1 MKSRTFK
8 PKFRIIFA
16 ILIVVIVLIGSI
28 AAVLSSAAKNQYWN
42 QPHLQN
48 ALIALEA
55 YSEQIE
61 QSDSNLDE
69 TEHVVHKCNEEA
81 IPIRDELSAFFKD
94 CNKMIIDTFQ
104 DLYGVDVSEKLDALQ
119 VMEST
124 YPEDISQMVGG
135 SHSSSFPNQLFL
147 NKAVL
152 DAFLSD
158 MTDEKPLEAASAEF
172 SAKMLRTVYI
182 HEVMHYLG
190 FNSDSGFHHFAEAFA
205 ECLNEKVINHSGIK
219 YESIT
224 GYASIQGFASQIADC
239 DPEFVREVLTSEH
252 FNMSEYFNSKL
263 GDQDGINY
271 ADYYDKL
278 IGLVRS
284 GGNEN
289 LDRIAYY
296 TQYLT
301 YEYCKAANSSAKD
314 ILKECKNPAV
324 KFFEIRWML
333 NPS

>member
-1 MKSRTFK
+1 MKSRTFRRE
-8 PKFRIIFA
+8 FRIFFA
-16 ILIVVIVLIGSI
+16 ILLAVIVFIGSI
-28 AAVLSSAAKNQYWN
+28 ITVLSSAAMNQYWN

-48 ALIALEA
+48 ALIDIKE
-55 YSEQIE
+55 YGEHID
-61 QSDSNLDE
+61 QSDFNLEE
-69 TEHVVHKCNEEA
+69 TEHIVHKCNEEA
-81 IPIRDELSAFFKD
+81 TPISDERSIFFKN
-94 CNKMIIDTFQ
+94 CNKMIIDTFR
-104 DLYGVDVSEKLDALQ
+104 DLYGVDVSEKLNALQ

-135 SHSSSFPNQLFL
+135 SHSGSFPNQLFL

-158 MTDEKPLEAASAEF
+158 LTDEKPLEATGTEF

-190 FNSDSGFHHFAEAFA
+190 FNSDSGFHHLVEAFA
-205 ECLNEKVINHSGIK
+205 ECLNEKVMNHSGIK

-224 GYASIQGFASQIADC
+224 GYASIQGFASQIAEC
-239 DPEFVREVLTSEH
+239 DPEFVQKILTSDN

-263 GDQDGINY
+263 GGQDGINY

-284 GGNEN
+284 GDDEN
-289 LDRIAYY
+289 PDRIAYY

-301 YEYCKAANSSAKD
+301 YEYCKAANSNAKD
-314 ILKECKNPAV
+314 ILKKCKNRAV

-333 NPS
+333 NLY